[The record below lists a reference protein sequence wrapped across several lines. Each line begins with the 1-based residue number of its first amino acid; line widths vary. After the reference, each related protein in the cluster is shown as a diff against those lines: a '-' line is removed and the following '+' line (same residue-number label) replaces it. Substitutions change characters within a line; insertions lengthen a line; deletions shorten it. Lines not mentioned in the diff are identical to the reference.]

1 VTVRKRR
8 DLIVSIDGPVGAGKS
23 TVARILA
30 KKLGYQYIDSGA
42 MYRAVACA
50 ALREGIALYDESA
63 LSSLIN
69 QIKIEFGEEEG
80 KMRTYLWGED
90 ISDEI
95 RSPEVSQASSRIS
108 VLPEVRKRLVA
119 LQRQMGEKSDGG
131 VVMEGRDIGT
141 VVFPDADIKFFL
153 DGSPEE
159 RARRKHQDLRGT
171 GVHTDLSETMREI
184 TVRDERDRHRAVSP
198 LRPAENCIVIDS
210 TELEVEQVVNL
221 MLHEIRGRLK
231 PKSKNRLKPFFL
243 ANGGD

>member
-1 VTVRKRR
+1 VTGTEKRE
-8 DLIVSIDGPVGAGKS
+8 LIVSIDGPVGAGKS

-50 ALREGIALYDESA
+50 AFREGIDLNDESA
-63 LSSLIN
+63 LSFLIN
-69 QIKIEFGEEEG
+69 RMKIEFREAHG
-80 KMRTYLWGED
+80 KMRTYLWDED

-95 RSPEVSQASSRIS
+95 RSPEASQASSRIS
-108 VLPEVRKRLVA
+108 VLPEVRRRLVA
-119 LQRQMGEKSDGG
+119 LQRQMGEQSDGG

-159 RARRKHQDLRGT
+159 RARRKHQELRSV

-184 TVRDERDRHRAVSP
+184 TIRDERDRQRALSP
-198 LRPAENCIVIDS
+198 LRPAEDCMVIDS
-210 TELEVEQVVNL
+210 TELEVEQVVHL
-221 MLHEIRGRLK
+221 MLDKIRGRLNARLEK
-231 PKSKNRLKPFFL
+231 RLKPFFL